1 MTIHL
6 PEHLERYVHD
16 QVQAGLYATE
26 EDVISDA
33 LERLRQAQQGTEAVN
48 GAASLT
54 PEETADQELQRR
66 LLAAG
71 VISEIKPPITDM
83 TPYRN
88 RRAVPIQGEPVSET
102 AIRERR

>member
-16 QVQAGLYATE
+16 QVQAGRYLTE
-26 EDVISDA
+26 DEVISDA
-33 LERLRQAQQGTEAVN
+33 LERHRQAEPMSAKTARQPE
-48 GAASLT
+48 LT
-54 PEETADQELQRR
+54 PEDIADQELQRR
-66 LLAAG
+66 LFAAG

-88 RRAVPIQGEPVSET
+88 RHAVPIQGEPLSET
-102 AIRERR
+102 VIRERR